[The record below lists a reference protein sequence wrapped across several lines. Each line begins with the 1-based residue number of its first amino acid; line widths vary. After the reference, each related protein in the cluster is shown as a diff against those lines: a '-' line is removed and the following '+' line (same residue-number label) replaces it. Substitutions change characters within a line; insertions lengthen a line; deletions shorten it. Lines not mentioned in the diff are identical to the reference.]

1 MEVIM
6 GTIDGTQEQE
16 RKPQMGLTFQDV
28 WAALMESDLKFEKNK
43 EEHDRMFAERDQ
55 EFQKSKKEHDRMCE
69 KYDRMF
75 EEHEQRSKENAQM
88 LKELADERKHR
99 AAELKE
105 LQRQTGG
112 LHKSFGDLAEH
123 LVAPGVVKKFNAL
136 GYHFKTVVGRKSIYD
151 DQGNV
156 LTEIDLLLENGQ
168 YSIAV
173 EVKARPK
180 ENDIPDHID
189 RLQILRQ
196 EKNQHGD
203 TRRILG
209 AMAGAIFPDTV
220 KKAALKAGLYV
231 LTQAGDTMNLDKPE
245 WFSPSE
251 W

>member
-1 MEVIM
+1 
-6 GTIDGTQEQE
+6 
-16 RKPQMGLTFQDV
+16 MGLTFEDV
-28 WAALMESDLKFEKNK
+28 WAALMESD
-43 EEHDRMFAERDQ
+43 R
-55 EFQKSKKEHDRMCE
+55 EFQKSKKEHDRMFAESKEEHDRMFE

-75 EEHEQRSKENAQM
+75 EEHDRLFKEF
-88 LKELADERKHR
+88 ADERKQR
-99 AAELKE
+99 AAEMKE
-105 LQRQTGG
+105 LQQQMGG

-136 GYHFKTVVGRKSIYD
+136 GYHFETVVGRKSIYD
-151 DQGNV
+151 KQGNE
-156 LTEIDLLLENGQ
+156 LSEIDLLLENGQ

-180 ENDIPDHID
+180 ERDIPDHIE

-196 EKNQHGD
+196 DKNQHGD

-231 LTQAGDTMNLDKPE
+231 LTQSGDTMNLDKPE